1 MKEPTPLQMLIA
13 SINKTGTSKYSGLV
27 HQIPL
32 RVEYPLFSRIEM
44 ITRYTG
50 ISRNK
55 IINDLLWVGIEEVL
69 NNLDPEV
76 VMKMQE
82 HDRELEDQALQAAE
96 NGEI

>member
-1 MKEPTPLQMLIA
+1 MKEPTQLQMLLA

-44 ITRYTG
+44 LTRYSG

-55 IINDLLWVGIEEVL
+55 IINDLLWVAIEEVF
-69 NNLDPEV
+69 NNLDPEIII
-76 VMKMQE
+76 KMQE
-82 HDRELEDQALQAAE
+82 QSEEVHQQALQSAE
-96 NGEI
+96 NGEV